1 MTLKKQLEK
10 AIEAISDKMW
20 LHAEQRETE
29 QYLASMMVQS
39 RLVFLLIEA
48 SEKENNVLVVDFSAR
63 EVVEEDMA
71 A

>member
-10 AIEAISDKMW
+10 AIEAINDKMW

-29 QYLASMMVQS
+29 QYLASMIIQS

-48 SEKENNVLVVDFSAR
+48 SEKENNILTINFSTR